1 MANPYGLNVRLVL
14 LLFSGFARVRWF
26 KLTERNK
33 VEGLKIMCR
42 SSKEKDMII
51 KKVTVCEFG

>member
-1 MANPYGLNVRLVL
+1 M
-14 LLFSGFARVRWF
+14 RWF
-26 KLTERNK
+26 KLMEQNKGER
-33 VEGLKIMCR
+33 LKIMCR

>member
-1 MANPYGLNVRLVL
+1 M
-14 LLFSGFARVRWF
+14 RWF

-33 VEGLKIMCR
+33 VERLKIMCR

-51 KKVTVCEFG
+51 KKVKVCDFG